1 MKKFKYTILLMMF
14 GGLFASCEFLD
25 KEPTR
30 LTLENYFNTAEEANS
45 FLTGIYAELSQSSF
59 YGADYI
65 YLAGG
70 DDLSH
75 YGGSGRAPATRGLI
89 CHNATVSDPAVTGF
103 WYTLYSGIN
112 RANMFLE
119 NIDRVTDIDDGTKAR
134 YIAEAR
140 FLRAFYY
147 FNLVQCWGDV
157 PFKTESTQDVMGLS
171 CPRTDKQQIYDFIV
185 KEMSE
190 AAEGGLPDFEADEP
204 GRVSKSAAYGILARV
219 CLFRAGE
226 HYRDSNAPSDEA
238 TLRGYFQQ
246 AKDFALKVTGEGHKL
261 ASDYWQVFIDMC
273 SNRYN
278 TDGTESIW
286 EVEFAGN
293 NTSDTDAE
301 GRIGNI
307 IGLAGPDLSNDSE
320 ATGEADPGYAYEFIF
335 ATPKLYRLYC
345 IDPSQKS
352 EGASN
357 FTNITYTT
365 DDLMR
370 LEVDYA
376 RAENKEA
383 AFAVAKYKVQD
394 RRFLWNIAPFAYT
407 EKNGKNTG
415 VTGRRFYEGNYG
427 STMSN
432 DTRIYKRGDASAS
445 LRDKWL
451 EYDKGRSNAYGTATK
466 QDMLDVAEML
476 AENEGL
482 EGYGIRTVLDGDHGN
497 KEIQLVGDYLYR
509 EYVNDAGAT
518 IYEWNEEP
526 LVGDYVYRSGNTLF
540 TQNIARAC
548 AKWRREYEADK
559 KDKNFTSINFPILRY
574 SDVLLMLAEAEN
586 ELNGPANAVKYLNEV
601 RSRAFGGVSTYN
613 VEAGSLTKDEF
624 RQIVKDERGRELCFE
639 MLRHFDLIR
648 WGELADRMSELVSW
662 AQIGGEWNQGPTNVY
677 TYFMLDDTYNYF
689 PIPDAEISV
698 NREITSNNPGW

>member
-1 MKKFKYTILLMMF
+1 MMF

-25 KEPTR
+25 KEPTK
-30 LTLENYFNTAEEANS
+30 LTLENYFTTAEEANS

-59 YGADYI
+59 YGEDYI

-75 YGGSGRAPATRGLI
+75 YGGSGRAPASKGLI
-89 CHNATVSDPAVTGF
+89 CNNTTVSDQSVTAF

-119 NIDRVTDIDDGTKAR
+119 NIDRVADIDDATKAR

-157 PFKTESTQDVMGLS
+157 PFKTSSTQDVAGLS

-190 AAEGGLPDFEADEP
+190 AAESGLPDFEANEP

-246 AKDFALKVTGEGHKL
+246 AKDFALQVYGKHTL

-273 SNRYN
+273 SNQYN

-293 NTSDTDAE
+293 NTTDTKAE

-307 IGLAGPDLSNDSE
+307 IGLAGPDLSNESE
-320 ATGEADPGYAYEFIF
+320 ATGSADPGYAYEFIF
-335 ATPKLYRLYC
+335 STPKLYRLYC
-345 IDPSQKS
+345 LDVAKQLDGTLGVPVNYSIS
-352 EGASN
+352 
-357 FTNITYTT
+357 
-365 DDLMR
+365 DLMA
-370 LEVDYA
+370 LPVNYSTNQDAHATAYA
-376 RAENKEA
+376 NAQ
-383 AFAVAKYKVQD
+383 FKVKD
-394 RRFLWNIAPFAYT
+394 HRFLWNIAPFAYV

-415 VTGRRFYEGNYG
+415 VTGRRFYEGNYNSSINNNTSVLTPG
-427 STMSN
+427 N
-432 DTRIYKRGDASAS
+432 DDVN
-445 LRDKWL
+445 LRDVWL
-451 EYDKGRSNAYGTATK
+451 KYDNGRSYAYETATAE
-466 QDMLDVAEML
+466 DEADLIRMLEKEDL
-476 AENEGL
+476 F
-482 EGYGIRTVLDGDHGN
+482 GYAFRTVSLNGENVKLYD
-497 KEIQLVGDYLYR
+497 DYLYR
-509 EYVNDAGAT
+509 NNNGSHQ
-518 IYEWNEEP
+518 WNEEP
-526 LVGDYVYRSGNTLF
+526 NVGDYTYRSGNHHF
-540 TQNIARAC
+540 TANIARAC
-548 AKWRREYEADK
+548 AKYRREYEADK

-586 ELNGPANAVKYLNEV
+586 ELNGPANAVEYLNEV
-601 RSRAFGGVSTYN
+601 RQRAFGGVDTYN
-613 VEAGSLTKDEF
+613 VNAAALTKEDF
-624 RQIVKDERGRELCFE
+624 RQIIKDERGRELCFE
-639 MLRHFDLIR
+639 FTRHFDLIR
-648 WGELADRMSELVSW
+648 WGELADRMGELVNY
-662 AQIGGEWNQGPTNVY
+662 ARIGGEWTQGPTNVY
-677 TYFMLDDTYNYF
+677 TYFQVSDTYNYF

>member
-25 KEPTR
+25 KEPTK
-30 LTLENYFNTAEEANS
+30 LTLENYFNTAEEASS

-119 NIDRVTDIDDGTKAR
+119 NIDRVTDIDAATKAQ
-134 YIAEAR
+134 YVAEAR

-157 PFKTESTQDVMGLS
+157 PFKTSSTQDVSGLDI
-171 CPRTDKQQIYDFIV
+171 PRTDKQQIYDFIV

-190 AAEGGLPDFEADEP
+190 AAESGLPDFKSNEP

-246 AKDFALKVTGEGHKL
+246 AKDFALQVYGKHQL
-261 ASDYWQVFIDMC
+261 ASDYWDVFIDMC
-273 SNRYN
+273 SNQYN
-278 TDGTESIW
+278 TTGTESIW

-293 NTSDTDAE
+293 NTSDVVAE

-307 IGLAGPDLSNDSE
+307 IGLAGPDLSNATD
-320 ATGEADPGYAYEFIF
+320 ATGSADPGYSYEFIF

-345 IDPSQKS
+345 LDVNEADDRYSNISQ
-352 EGASN
+352 
-357 FTNITYTT
+357 
-365 DDLMR
+365 LMGK
-370 LEVDYA
+370 EVDFVQA
-376 RAENKEA
+376 TDKDA
-383 AFAVAKYKVQD
+383 AFARAKFKVKD
-394 RRFLWNIAPFAYT
+394 HRFLWNIAPFAYV
-407 EKNGKNTG
+407 EMRGKNTG
-415 VTGRRFYEGNYG
+415 VTGRRFYEGNYDEG
-427 STMSN
+427 KLDVSSFTPGNN
-432 DTRIYKRGDASAS
+432 DAN
-445 LRDKWL
+445 LRDIWL
-451 EYDKGRSNAYGTATK
+451 KYDAERAHSKKSFSYEPATSEDESYLVQK
-466 QDMLDVAEML
+466 LKEDDKK
-476 AENEGL
+476 
-482 EGYGIRTVLDGDHGN
+482 EGYAFRKVTLDGEETTLWEDYLYNPETN
-497 KEIQLVGDYLYR
+497 KWDEEPNVGDY
-509 EYVNDAGAT
+509 A
-518 IYEWNEEP
+518 
-526 LVGDYVYRSGNTLF
+526 YRSGNGHF
-540 TQNIARAC
+540 TRNIARAC

-586 ELNGPANAVKYLNEV
+586 ELNGPTSDAYKYLNEV
-601 RSRAFGGVSTYN
+601 RSRAFGNVDSYN
-613 VEAGSLTKDEF
+613 LNENNGLDKGQF
-624 RQIVKDERGRELCFE
+624 RQIIKDERGRELCFE
-639 MLRHFDLIR
+639 MTRHFDLIR
-648 WGELADRMSELVSW
+648 WGELADRMSELVDY
-662 AQIGGEWNQGPTNVY
+662 ARIGLEWNQGPTNVY
-677 TYFMLDDTYNYF
+677 TYFQLDDTYNYF
-689 PIPDAEISV
+689 PIPDAELSV
-698 NREITSNNPGW
+698 NKAITSNNPGW

>member
-30 LTLENYFNTAEEANS
+30 LTLDNYFNTAEEANS
-45 FLTGIYAELSQSSF
+45 FLTGIYAELGQSSF
-59 YGADYI
+59 YGNDYI
-65 YLAGG
+65 YLVGG

-89 CHNATVSDPAVTGF
+89 CHNATVSDPAVTAF

-119 NIDRVTDIDDGTKAR
+119 NIDRVTDIDDATKAR

-157 PFKTESTQDVMGLS
+157 PFKTSSTQDVTGLS
-171 CPRTDKQQIYDFIV
+171 CPRTDKQTIYDFIV

-190 AAEGGLPDFEADEP
+190 AAESGLPDFEANEP

-226 HYRDSNAPSDEA
+226 HYRDSNAPSDET

-246 AKDFALKVTGEGHKL
+246 AKDFALQVYGKHKL

-273 SNRYN
+273 SNQYN

-307 IGLAGPDLSNDSE
+307 IGLAGPDLSNESE

-345 IDPSQKS
+345 IDPSGTVP
-352 EGASN
+352 EASTLPVN
-357 FTNITYTT
+357 YTT
-365 DDLMR
+365 DDLMG
-370 LEVDYA
+370 LGVDYTRVDA
-376 RAENKEA
+376 GERDA
-383 AFAVAKYKVQD
+383 AFEVAKYKVKD

-407 EKNGKNTG
+407 EKNGRNTG

-427 STMSN
+427 STLN
-432 DTRIYKRGDASAS
+432 NTNVFTEGDNAAN

-451 EYDKGRSNAYGTATK
+451 EYDNGRSYAYGTATA
-466 QDMLDVAEML
+466 QDMADVAEML

-482 EGYGIRTVLDGDHGN
+482 EGYGIRTVKNEEGED
-497 KEIQLVGDYLYR
+497 IQLIGDYLYR
-509 EYVNDAGAT
+509 EYVNDAGTT
-518 IYEWNEEP
+518 IKEWNEEP
-526 LVGDYVYRSGNTLF
+526 LVGDYTYRSGNNHF

-586 ELNGPANAVKYLNEV
+586 ELEGPSNAVKYLNEV
-601 RSRAFGGVSTYN
+601 RQRAFGGVDTYN
-613 VEAGSLTKDEF
+613 VKAGALTKEDL
-624 RQIVKDERGRELCFE
+624 RQIIKDERGRELCFE

>member
-30 LTLENYFNTAEEANS
+30 LTLENYFNTAEEASS

-59 YGADYI
+59 YGADYL

-119 NIDRVTDIDDGTKAR
+119 NIDRVTDIDAATKAQ

-157 PFKTESTQDVMGLS
+157 PFKTSSTQDVSGLDI
-171 CPRTDKQQIYDFIV
+171 PRTDRQQIYDFII

-190 AAEGGLPDFEADEP
+190 AADSGLRSASEESYQP
-204 GRVSKSAAYGILARV
+204 GRVTKSAAWGMLARV

-226 HYRDSNAPSDEA
+226 HFRDSKAPSDEA

-246 AKDFALKVTGEGHKL
+246 AKDFALKVTGEGHTL

-273 SNRYN
+273 SDRYN
-278 TDGTESIW
+278 TTGNESIW

-293 NTSDTDAE
+293 NTSDVVAE
-301 GRIGNI
+301 GRIGNL
-307 IGLAGPDLSNDSE
+307 IGLAGPDLSNESE
-320 ATGEADPGYAYEFIF
+320 LTGSADPGYGYEFFF

-345 IDPSQKS
+345 LDVNNPDDRDLSIDGLMGIPVDFVS
-352 EGASN
+352 ASAAK
-357 FTNITYTT
+357 
-365 DDLMR
+365 D
-370 LEVDYA
+370 
-376 RAENKEA
+376 A
-383 AFAVAKYKVQD
+383 AFERAKFKVQD
-394 RRFLWNIAPFAYT
+394 HRFLWNIAPFKYV
-407 EKNGKNTG
+407 EMRGKNTG
-415 VTGRRFYEGNYG
+415 VTGRHFYEGDYG
-427 STMSN
+427 ESKVT
-432 DTRIYKRGDASAS
+432 DPYVAGDNSAN
-445 LRDKWL
+445 LKDKWL
-451 EYDKGRSNAYGTATK
+451 EYDNGRSYSYTATASDESYLVQQLK
-466 QDMLDVAEML
+466 ES
-476 AENEGL
+476 GI
-482 EGYGIRTVLDGDHGN
+482 EGYAFRKVEIDG
-497 KEIQLVGDYLYR
+497 KETTLWSDYLYNEEAGKWDQEPNVGDYT
-509 EYVNDAGAT
+509 V
-518 IYEWNEEP
+518 
-526 LVGDYVYRSGNTLF
+526 RSGNNHFLK
-540 TQNIARAC
+540 NIARAC
-548 AKWRREYEADK
+548 AKWRREYEDAGK

-586 ELNGPANAVKYLNEV
+586 ELNGPTPEAYGYLNQV
-601 RSRAFGGVSTYN
+601 RQRAFGNDASHNLSEGN
-613 VEAGSLTKDEF
+613 GLNKEQF

-639 MLRHFDLIR
+639 MTRHFDLIR
-648 WGELADRMSELVSW
+648 WGELSERMSELVNF
-662 AQIGGEWNQGPTNVY
+662 ALIGGEWNQGPNNVY
-677 TYFMLDDTYNYF
+677 SYFQLDDTYNYF
-689 PIPDAEISV
+689 PIPDAELSV
-698 NREITSNNPGW
+698 NKAITSNNPGW